1 MKAVIL
7 AAGMASR
14 LRPLTNNTPKCL
26 LKVGE
31 RSLLQRSI
39 DALVENGV
47 REFVFVT
54 GYLHEMIEEFV
65 GKQYP
70 DLKCTYIYNN
80 VYESTNNIY
89 SLWLA
94 RPEAENEEI
103 LLLDSDLL
111 YDPLIVGRVLTSPA
125 DNVLTLIKHPLGEE
139 EMKVV
144 TNANGSILEISK
156 TCNPAEAAGES
167 LGIEKMGKSYT
178 AALYK
183 ELEIMMNAERYITN
197 ADGKT
202 IDQRDIFYER
212 AFERL
217 IPQGHTYKVLD
228 VTDLFSCELDT
239 VEDFNTAKQLIPA
252 NLY

>member
-1 MKAVIL
+1 M
-7 AAGMASR
+7 
-14 LRPLTNNTPKCL
+14 
-26 LKVGE
+26 
-31 RSLLQRSI
+31 
-39 DALVENGV
+39 
-47 REFVFVT
+47 
-54 GYLHEMIEEFV
+54 
-65 GKQYP
+65 
-70 DLKCTYIYNN
+70 
-80 VYESTNNIY
+80 
-89 SLWLA
+89 
-94 RPEAENEEI
+94 
-103 LLLDSDLL
+103 
-111 YDPLIVGRVLTSPA
+111 GRVLAANA
-125 DNVLTLIKHPLGEE
+125 DNILTLIKHPLGEE

-183 ELEIMMNAERYITN
+183 ELDIMMNDERYITN
-197 ADGKT
+197 KDGKT

-217 IPQGHTYKVLD
+217 IPQGHTYQVLD

-239 VEDFNTAKQLIPA
+239 IEDFNTAKELIPA

>member
-144 TNANGSILEISK
+144 TDANGSILEISK

-178 AALYK
+178 AALFK

-217 IPQGHTYKVLD
+217 IPQGHTYKMLD

-239 VEDFNTAKQLIPA
+239 VEDFNTAKELIPA